1 MDLEPHVS
9 EIRRA
14 PLLYNIFDSRNEGMA
29 TAVEEIFM
37 NAGLYDDDP
46 RVREIVYILIA
57 QRAARGLGSLYAHA
71 NEMTMEEAGKI
82 HAQYTPRGWMKT
94 EKKLLKFEQ
103 HLYMRLPGYG
113 TSYITGKHLID
124 EAMAEY
130 ARGVELSGQIFS
142 IKDFLDKMNQI
153 GSVPPSLG
161 ALELTG
167 NNIGILKA
175 TIKK

>member
-1 MDLEPHVS
+1 
-9 EIRRA
+9 
-14 PLLYNIFDSRNEGMA
+14 
-29 TAVEEIFM
+29 
-37 NAGLYDDDP
+37 
-46 RVREIVYILIA
+46 
-57 QRAARGLGSLYAHA
+57 
-71 NEMTMEEAGKI
+71 
-82 HAQYTPRGWMKT
+82 MKT

-130 ARGVELSGQIFS
+130 AREMELSGKTFS
-142 IKDFLDKMNQI
+142 IRDFLDRMNQI
-153 GSVPPSLG
+153 GSVPPSIG

-175 TIKK
+175 SIKK